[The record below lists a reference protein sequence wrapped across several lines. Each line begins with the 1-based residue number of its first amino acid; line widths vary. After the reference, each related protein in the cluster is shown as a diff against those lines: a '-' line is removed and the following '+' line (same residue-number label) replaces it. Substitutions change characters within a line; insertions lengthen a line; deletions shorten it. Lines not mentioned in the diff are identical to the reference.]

1 MLMDQSLVNSGFD
14 IELLIGNRYIEYI
27 LLSFTETGSFPLKT
41 QAGALS
47 VDIFQPGDVDRIYEP
62 HPDAVPLTASAD
74 SFGSELI
81 FGHASGANVK
91 TTIEVFVSGQFLT
104 TFSSFGLVFDTDA
117 QGIAINHRIRIEVLA
132 IEVTAGIQAAL
143 DAAGITLE
151 ELLEMIKEQAD
162 RDVPLPFVGAG
173 NDVEKIDMR
182 QLPSLDGGPIAIGFY
197 LNLRMRA
204 GPEPDNFLPDRGD
217 LFAGMNF
224 LEEGRDIAFAVRKDF
239 FKDISKHQ
247 KMQFAEPKN
256 DGSGEFFFPM
266 RKEMFNLDSDIVG
279 KLTSVSVGPKR
290 DMNGQ
295 LTSSLAV
302 IIRGEYFVDNFFDPD
317 FTFTLTLTPHFDD
330 GIVTW
335 EYTTD
340 LSSDLV
346 AILSFVVFGFL
357 GLIGYVIATEVADDE
372 LIDEEQREQVTRFLQ
387 SLPTQVPMEF
397 IRWDPFYET
406 EHQVAARVDE
416 WILNDNGIAFTGR
429 AALAKMTRI
438 VDHVVLRTEIR
449 NPQFEVIRLDY
460 RVRDHARHTATLD
473 QTRVFSATDR
483 MDFLQ
488 SENEPTLF
496 GLTAEQVVERKP
508 NKKIVAPQEL
518 LPKKVHLDDHK
529 IFRMLCITPREVKEQ
544 ITTVEDRF
552 KNQTRTQINN
562 NQGAQLREEARIE
575 LEAELGAPP
584 TLEQIEERFRQK
596 LNALVN
602 EAFTAYKASAQYD
615 NDIEAAVDSTL
626 LLDMAPNE
634 YGLLQRRGIIN
645 VLGFDLIERHN
656 RKHRPGTVILYYR
669 DRADFDVRDNLLNKL
684 KYALDHSQ
692 P

>member
-1 MLMDQSLVNSGFD
+1 MDQALVNSGFD

-27 LLSFTETGSFPLKT
+27 LLSFTETGSFPLRT
-41 QAGALS
+41 QAGAIP
-47 VDIFQPGDVDRIYEP
+47 VDIFQPDDVDRVYEP
-62 HPDAVPLTASAD
+62 HPDAIPLTASSD

-81 FGHASGANVK
+81 FGHPSGANVR
-91 TTIEVFVSGQFLT
+91 TALETFFPGEFLT

-117 QGIAINHRIRIEVLA
+117 QGKAVNHRIRIEVLA
-132 IEVTAGIQAAL
+132 IEVTPGIQAAL
-143 DAAGITLE
+143 DAAGITLD
-151 ELLEMIKEQAD
+151 ELLEEIKKEAD

-173 NDVEKIDMR
+173 NDVEKIGMR
-182 QLPSLDGGPIAIGFY
+182 QLPSLDGGPIAIGIY

-204 GPEPDNFLPDRGD
+204 GPEPDNFLADRGD
-217 LFAGMNF
+217 VFNAMNF
-224 LEEGRDIAFAVRKDF
+224 LQDGRDIAFAVRKDF
-239 FKDISKHQ
+239 FKDISTHQ
-247 KMQFAEPKN
+247 KMQFAAPKD

-266 RKEMFNLDSDIVG
+266 RKEMFDPASDVVG
-279 KLTSVSVGPKR
+279 KLIGVSVGPKL

-295 LTSSLAV
+295 FTNSLAV

-340 LSSDLV
+340 LSSDLA

-357 GLIGYVIATEVADDE
+357 GLIGYAIATEVVDDE
-372 LIDEEQREQVTRFLQ
+372 LIDEEQQEQVTRFLQ
-387 SLPTQVPMEF
+387 SLPTRVPMEF

-406 EHQVAARVDE
+406 VHQIAARVDE
-416 WILNDNGIAFTGR
+416 WIVNEKGIAFAGR
-429 AALAKMTRI
+429 AALAKETRV

-460 RVRDHARHTATLD
+460 RVRDHANHTATLD
-473 QTRVFSATDR
+473 QSQVFCATDR
-483 MDFLQ
+483 MDFVQ
-488 SENEPTLF
+488 NANDPILF

-508 NKKIVAPQEL
+508 DKKIVAPQEL
-518 LPKKVHLDDHK
+518 LPKKVHLDEHK
-529 IFRMLCITPREVKEQ
+529 IFRMLCITPKEVKEQ
-544 ITTVEDRF
+544 IQIVEDRF
-552 KNQTRTQINN
+552 KRDTRTRISNE
-562 NQGAQLREEARIE
+562 QGAQLREEARVE
-575 LEAELGAPP
+575 LEAELGTAPTP
-584 TLEQIEERFRQK
+584 EQIEERFRQK

-602 EAFTAYKASAQYD
+602 EAFAAYKESPQYD
-615 NDIEAAVDSTL
+615 SDIEAAVDSIL

-634 YGLLQRRGIIN
+634 YGLLQRQGIVN

-684 KYALDHSQ
+684 KYAVDHSR